1 MFSCAYLV
9 DIQKQLYKLC
19 RTAKHA
25 TFVVGANHCAKDQS
39 LFTPIKRTMSEQL
52 PIVLIVDDEILQL
65 RLVSSLL
72 AKQYCP
78 FPVSSGRE
86 ALRVLDQLQAAGELP
101 MIQAILLDV
110 MMPEMDGLVLL
121 DLIRNRYPKTIPVI
135 LCTAMNLRGTI
146 LRAQMLG
153 ANDYI
158 LKPYDPRVLMEK
170 LAQVTT
176 GPLEL
181 GSDLDMANLL

>member
-1 MFSCAYLV
+1 M
-9 DIQKQLYKLC
+9 
-19 RTAKHA
+19 
-25 TFVVGANHCAKDQS
+25 N
-39 LFTPIKRTMSEQL
+39 EQL

-65 RLVSSLL
+65 RMVASLL
-72 AKQYCP
+72 SKHYCP
-78 FPVSSGRE
+78 FPVRSGRE

-101 MIQAILLDV
+101 QIQAILLDV

-121 DLIRNRYPKTIPVI
+121 DLIRSRYPKTIPVI

-158 LKPYDPRVLMEK
+158 LKPYNPRILLEK

-176 GPLEL
+176 DPLQLGPDVDRA
-181 GSDLDMANLL
+181 SLL